1 MIDIEK
7 AFAALPPATSDPRDA
22 EAARRL
28 WLRFR
33 LAAIVEDEPRSKRLQ
48 RLRFASSALLVAAL
62 DTVVVLVIA
71 AAVNA

>member
-1 MIDIEK
+1 MIDLEK
-7 AFAALPPATSDPRDA
+7 AFAELPPPPSDPHDA

-33 LAAIVEDEPRSKRLQ
+33 LAAIVEDDPRSKRLQ
-48 RLRFASSALLVAAL
+48 RLRFASSALLMAAL

>member
-1 MIDIEK
+1 MIDLEK
-7 AFAALPPATSDPRDA
+7 AFAELSPPPSDPHDV

-33 LAAIVEDEPRSKRLQ
+33 LAAIVEDDPRSKRLQ
-48 RLRFASSALLVAAL
+48 RLRFASSALLIAAL

>member
-1 MIDIEK
+1 MIDLEK
-7 AFAALPPATSDPRDA
+7 AFAELPPPPSDARDP

-33 LAAIVEDEPRSKRLQ
+33 LAAIVDDDPRSKRLQ

-62 DTVVVLVIA
+62 DTVVLLVIA

>member
-1 MIDIEK
+1 MIEIEK
-7 AFAALPPATSDPRDA
+7 AFAELPPPESDPRDA

-33 LAAIVEDEPRSKRLQ
+33 LAAIVEDDPRSRRLD
-48 RLRFASSALLVAAL
+48 RLRFASSALLMAAL

-71 AAVNA
+71 TALNA